1 MRRRASAPKRVRRAL
16 ARDGDHDAR
25 LAPLERLPRGGGLT
39 CERRGLRPGDVLLR
53 PRASRSIS
61 CPRRRGP
68 RQRGGGLT
76 STSPSDGPVR
86 RFQLPIARCAARCS
100 RPRRNLSSEW
110 NARSPAQYCL
120 DRSRC
125 SARGARRPTR
135 VGCERGRSAGACAP
149 FRPRADTG
157 RANASIPFTSR
168 RRYAMPKLRTEA
180 RRISGLGGTGANPR
194 YDARHAHN
202 RGGNGDAC

>member
-16 ARDGDHDAR
+16 AGDGDHDAR
-25 LAPLERLPRGGGLT
+25 LAALERLPRGGGLT
-39 CERRGLRPGDVLLR
+39 CERRGLRPGDVLCG
-53 PRASRSIS
+53 RAPPRSIS

-68 RQRGGGLT
+68 RQRGGWLT

-86 RFQLPIARCAARCS
+86 RCQLPITRCAADFRA
-100 RPRRNLSSEW
+100 RRNLSSEW
-110 NARSPAQYCL
+110 NAKSPAQYCL

-194 YDARHAHN
+194 HDARHSHY